1 MSRAR
6 VLIYEKSIHRASL
19 LHQIIEQAGFRAR
32 SVFYHDEAEHA
43 ANESAYDIAIVG
55 FDSFPIPA
63 ILEKMKLI
71 ISAPEG
77 KYIELGRLAERYGAG
92 CATYPY
98 RSDELI
104 SQLRQRLEGGVDAGR
119 QAAATVADPMPEIL
133 GSSAATLKMKE
144 IIAIAAPLPSSVLL
158 LGETGTGKELA
169 ARALHRLGNRRGEF
183 VAVNCGALPESLLET
198 ELFGH
203 EKGAF
208 TGAVKKRDGKFKA
221 ADSGTLFLDE
231 VGEMSESL
239 QVKLLRVLESG
250 RFYPVGSETELEVDV
265 RIVCATNRDIFDLAQ
280 NGAFRRDLLYRINVI
295 SISLPPL
302 RERGEDI
309 ELFAAHFLKLYGDR
323 YNKPIKRFSER
334 AMKKMMEHSWPG
346 NIRQLQNCVERAVV
360 HTSGDTADSVDFG
373 GATAAGGATPRKYAG
388 QADASAKEAPPIKR
402 LAEMD
407 FAAMKDEVLAWY
419 EREYLTALLKRS
431 AGSIQRACELSG
443 MDRKTL
449 YRKIK
454 QYGFD
459 KKDFK

>member
-1 MSRAR
+1 MTRAR
-6 VLIYEKSIHRASL
+6 VLIYEKSIHRASR
-19 LHQIIEQAGFRAR
+19 LHQIIELAGFAAR
-32 SVFYHDEAEHA
+32 GVFYHEEAELA

-55 FDSFPIPA
+55 FDSFPIPPA
-63 ILEKMKLI
+63 LEKMKLI

-77 KYIELGRLAERYGAG
+77 KYIEIDRLAAPYNAG
-92 CATYPY
+92 CVTYPY

-104 SQLRQRLEGGVDAGR
+104 AQLRQKLEGGEVDR
-119 QAAATVADPMPEIL
+119 QPAAVVDPMPEIL
-133 GSSAATLKMKE
+133 GGSPGTLKMKE
-144 IIAIAAPLPSSVLL
+144 MITAAAPLPGSVLL

-169 ARALHRLGNRRGEF
+169 ARALHRLGKRRGGF

-221 ADSGTLFLDE
+221 ADGGTLFLDE

-239 QVKLLRVLESG
+239 QVKLLRVLEDG
-250 RFYPVGSETELEVDV
+250 RFYPVGGETELEVDV

-280 NGAFRRDLLYRINVI
+280 NGVFRRDLLYRINVI

-309 ELFAAHFLKLYGDR
+309 PLLAAHFLKLYGAK
-323 YNKPIKRFSER
+323 YLKTVKCFSER
-334 AMKKMMEHSWPG
+334 AMKKMTEYGWPG
-346 NIRQLQNCVERAVV
+346 NVRQLQNSMERSVV
-360 HTSGDTADSVDFG
+360 HTVGDVVEIVDFG
-373 GATAAGGATPRKYAG
+373 APQSEG
-388 QADASAKEAPPIKR
+388 EAPSMNR
-402 LAEMD
+402 LADMD
-407 FAAMKDEVLAWY
+407 FASMKEEVLEWY
-419 EREYLTALLKRS
+419 EKKYITTLLKKS

-454 QYGFD
+454 QFGFD
-459 KKDFK
+459 KKDFR

>member
-1 MSRAR
+1 MSVGLVSPAR

-19 LHQIIEQAGFRAR
+19 LHRIIERAGFAAR
-32 SVFYHDEAEHA
+32 SVFYHDEAERA
-43 ANESAYDIAIVG
+43 AKESAYDIAIVG

-63 ILEKMKLI
+63 ALEKMKLI

-77 KYIELGRLAERYGAG
+77 KYIELDRLAGPYNAG

-104 SQLRQRLEGGVDAGR
+104 AQIRKKLEGGEDAR
-119 QAAATVADPMPEIL
+119 QQPAAAADPIPEIL
-133 GSSAATLKMKE
+133 GSSPGTLKMKE
-144 IIAIAAPLPSSVLL
+144 TIAMAAPLPSSVLL

-169 ARALHRLGNRRGEF
+169 ARALHRLGNRRGGF

-203 EKGAF
+203 VKGAF

-221 ADSGTLFLDE
+221 ADGGTLFLDE
-231 VGEMSESL
+231 VGEMTQSL
-239 QVKLLRVLESG
+239 QVKLLRVLEGG
-250 RFYPVGSETELEVDV
+250 RFYPVGGETELEVDA

-280 NGAFRRDLLYRINVI
+280 NGVFRRDLLYRINVI

-309 ELFAAHFLKLYGDR
+309 PLLAAHFLKLYGGR
-323 YNKPIKRFSER
+323 YQKPIKGFSGR
-334 AMKKMMEHSWPG
+334 AMKKMTEYGWPG
-346 NIRQLQNCVERAVV
+346 NIRQLQNSVERAVIQTV
-360 HTSGDTADSVDFG
+360 GELAESVDFG
-373 GATAAGGATPRKYAG
+373 VPQSAG
-388 QADASAKEAPPIKR
+388 EAPSMNR

-407 FAAMKDEVLAWY
+407 FASMKEEVLAWY
-419 EREYLTALLKRS
+419 ERQYVTALLKKS
-431 AGSIQRACELSG
+431 AGLMQRACELSG

-454 QYGFD
+454 QFGFD

>member
-1 MSRAR
+1 VSHAR
-6 VLIYEKSIHRASL
+6 ILIYEKSIHRASL
-19 LHQIIEQAGFRAR
+19 LRRIIEQAGFAAR

-43 ANESAYDIAIVG
+43 AKESAYDIAIVG

-63 ILEKMKLI
+63 ALEKMKLI

-77 KYIELGRLAERYGAG
+77 KYIELDRLAGSRLAGSRLAGSRLAGQYRAG

-104 SQLRQRLEGGVDAGR
+104 AQIRQKLEGGEDTGPT
-119 QAAATVADPMPEIL
+119 ATAADPIPEIL
-133 GSSAATLKMKE
+133 GSSPAALKMKE
-144 IIAIAAPLPSSVLL
+144 TIAVAAPLPSSVLL

-169 ARALHRLGNRRGEF
+169 ARALHRLGNRRGRF
-183 VAVNCGALPESLLET
+183 IAVNCGALPESLLET

-203 EKGAF
+203 VKGAF

-221 ADSGTLFLDE
+221 ADGGTLFLDE
-231 VGEMSESL
+231 VGEMTQSL
-239 QVKLLRVLESG
+239 QVKLLRVLEGG
-250 RFYPVGSETELEVDV
+250 RFYPVGGETELEADV

-280 NGAFRRDLLYRINVI
+280 NGVFRRDLLYRINVI

-309 ELFAAHFLKLYGDR
+309 PLLAAHFLELYGGR
-323 YNKPIKRFSER
+323 YRKPIKGFSGR
-334 AMKKMMEHSWPG
+334 AMKKMTEYGWPG
-346 NIRQLQNCVERAVV
+346 NIRQLQNSVERAVI
-360 HTSGDTADSVDFG
+360 HTVGETAETVDFG
-373 GATAAGGATPRKYAG
+373 APQSSG
-388 QADASAKEAPPIKR
+388 DAPSMNR

-407 FAAMKDEVLAWY
+407 FASMKEEVLAWH
-419 EREYLTALLKRS
+419 ERQYVTALLKKS
-431 AGSIQRACELSG
+431 AGSMQRACELSG

-449 YRKIK
+449 YRKIR
-454 QYGFD
+454 YFGFD

>member
-1 MSRAR
+1 MSRTR

-19 LHQIIEQAGFRAR
+19 LRHIIEEAGYGAR
-32 SVFYHDEAEHA
+32 SVFYHDEAQIA
-43 ANESAYDIAIVG
+43 ANESVYEIAIVG
-55 FDSFPIPA
+55 FDSFPVPD
-63 ILEKMKLI
+63 ILKKMKLI

-77 KYIELGRLAERYGAG
+77 KYIEMDKLARRYGAS

-98 RSDELI
+98 RDDELVALLKQKLKSSEEEEI
-104 SQLRQRLEGGVDAGR
+104 GKSPSVTAADA
-119 QAAATVADPMPEIL
+119 MPEIL
-133 GSSAATLKMKE
+133 GSSPGALKMKE
-144 IIAIAAPLPSSVLL
+144 MIAVAAPLPSSVLL

-183 VAVNCGALPESLLET
+183 VALNCGALPESLLET

-208 TGAVKKRDGKFKA
+208 TGAIKKRDGKFMA
-221 ADSGTLFLDE
+221 ADGGTLFLDE
-231 VGEMSESL
+231 VGEMSQSL
-239 QVKLLRVLESG
+239 QIKLLRVLESG

-295 SISLPPL
+295 SINLPPL
-302 RERGEDI
+302 RERKDDI
-309 ELFAAHFLKLYGDR
+309 PLLAAFFMNLYCKKYD
-323 YNKPIKRFSER
+323 KPPISFSER
-334 AMKKMMEHSWPG
+334 ALKKMSEYGWPG
-346 NIRQLQNCVERAVV
+346 NIRQLQNSAERAVA
-360 HTSGDTADSVDFG
+360 HTIGIVADSVDFG
-373 GATAAGGATPRKYAG
+373 AP
-388 QADASAKEAPPIKR
+388 QADSEAPSMKR
-402 LAEMD
+402 LMEMD
-407 FAAMKDEVLAWY
+407 FTSMKEELLAWY
-419 EREYLTALLKRS
+419 EKEYITALLKKS
-431 AGSIQRACELSG
+431 AGSMQRACELGG

>member
-1 MSRAR
+1 MSPGLVSHAR
-6 VLIYEKSIHRASL
+6 VLIYEKSTHRASL
-19 LHQIIEQAGFRAR
+19 LRRIIERAGFTVR
-32 SVFYHDEAEHA
+32 SVFYHEEAELA
-43 ANESAYDIAIVG
+43 AAESAYDIAIVG

-63 ILEKMKLI
+63 GLEKMKLI

-77 KYIELGRLAERYGAG
+77 KYIELDRLAGSRLAGQCRAG

-104 SQLRQRLEGGVDAGR
+104 AQIRQKLESVEDIR
-119 QAAATVADPMPEIL
+119 QPAAAADPMPEIL
-133 GSSAATLKMKE
+133 GSSPGTLKMKE
-144 IIAIAAPLPSSVLL
+144 MISTAAPLPSSVLL

-169 ARALHRLGNRRGEF
+169 ARALHRLGGRRGRF
-183 VAVNCGALPESLLET
+183 IAVNCGALPESLLET

-221 ADSGTLFLDE
+221 ADGGTLFLDE
-231 VGEMSESL
+231 VGEMTELL
-239 QVKLLRVLESG
+239 QVKLLRVLDGG
-250 RFYPVGSETELEVDV
+250 RFYPVGGETELEVDV

-280 NGAFRRDLLYRINVI
+280 NGVFRRDLLYRINVI

-302 RERGEDI
+302 RERVEDI
-309 ELFAAHFLKLYGDR
+309 PPIAAHFLKLYGGR
-323 YNKPIKRFSER
+323 YHKPIKGFSGR
-334 AMKKMMEHSWPG
+334 AMKQMKEYGWPG
-346 NIRQLQNCVERAVV
+346 NIRQLQNSVERAVIQ
-360 HTSGDTADSVDFG
+360 TAGEVAETVDFG
-373 GATAAGGATPRKYAG
+373 APQSGG
-388 QADASAKEAPPIKR
+388 EAPSINR

-407 FAAMKDEVLAWY
+407 FASMKEEILAWY
-419 EREYLTALLKRS
+419 ERQYITALLKKS
-431 AGSIQRACELSG
+431 AGSMQRACELSG

-454 QYGFD
+454 QFGFD